1 MFQLITQQAK
11 SATVCRRILVQTS
24 QQNSNGLYQIPQQSF
39 NSIFGG
45 IFNKKKPEEVKKEAP
60 VKQQEK
66 APVATP
72 EPTKYHKETLK
83 AV

>member
-11 SATVCRRILVQTS
+11 TATCRRILVQTS
-24 QQNSNGLYQIPQQSF
+24 QQNNNLYQIPQQPF

-45 IFNKKKPEEVKKEAP
+45 IFNKKKPEDKKEQAQP
-60 VKQQEK
+60 AKQQEK
-66 APVATP
+66 APVA
-72 EPTKYHKETLK
+72 EPTKYHKETVK

>member
-24 QQNSNGLYQIPQQSF
+24 QQNNGLYQIPQQSF
-39 NSIFGG
+39 NSIFGN

-60 VKQQEK
+60 PAKQQEK
-66 APVATP
+66 APASTSD
-72 EPTKYHKETLK
+72 PTKYHKETLK

>member
-11 SATVCRRILVQTS
+11 SAIVCRRILVQTS

-39 NSIFGG
+39 NSIFGN

>member
-24 QQNSNGLYQIPQQSF
+24 QQNSNSLYQIPQQSF
-39 NSIFGG
+39 NSIFGN

>member
-39 NSIFGG
+39 NSIFGN

-60 VKQQEK
+60 VK
-66 APVATP
+66 
-72 EPTKYHKETLK
+72 
-83 AV
+83 